1 MNLIEKEILKVNYI
15 VDQYRDDIDTY
26 KLQSALILKE
36 FKVIIDK
43 LAPSF
48 GLISENSVRTIK
60 SYSFVDRV
68 KEDVSLKEKIIRS
81 NLLNKF
87 NPILNDSFVPNGDLN
102 RSVKD
107 RLYEI
112 DDLIGIK
119 ILTDLIVDCK
129 KMYELIKSPEFKDM
143 ATSKGISLD
152 DSDMA
157 EQPQPMRNGLDI
169 YKIKGRF
176 KTFNFEL
183 QIKSKITS
191 AWGDME
197 HSIFYKDYEITPVRD
212 TAQKS
217 MNHVGKLLF
226 DIDDFVESIRSAN
239 KDYEANANALLFLS
253 WFDRAYNEKVKS
265 HLSNV
270 SYRFEVIAELLYQT
284 SINLNIEKSHPIKD
298 LRIEHFEIIPTTQH
312 LINYVAN
319 RNKSYDLK
327 ILEAVVVSWQIETEF
342 EITNENINE
351 LLDSFLE
358 TIVNASSNYL
368 NSIFRGFEVSDIR
381 QQLNELFQISLL
393 HECNE
398 RFLINLHK
406 LTEYFA
412 TTIYINE
419 ITDVI
424 RDNSEKDKVLVELII
439 KAAFIKWHNGNSTNY
454 LTSAI
459 ENYAAIL
466 DEDDLRKLLL
476 QIQSLIPIN
485 EKRDLIGFKTLL
497 SKLINA

>member
-1 MNLIEKEILKVNYI
+1 MNLIQKEILKVNYI
-15 VDQYRDDIDTY
+15 VDQYKDDIETY
-26 KLQSALILKE
+26 KTQSDLILNE
-36 FKVIIDK
+36 FKRIIDE

-48 GLISENSVRTIK
+48 GLISQNSVRTIK
-60 SYSFVDRV
+60 SYSFIHRV

-87 NPILNDSFVPNGDLN
+87 NPILPDGFTPNGTLN
-102 RSVKD
+102 RGVKD
-107 RLYEI
+107 KLYEL

-119 ILTDLIVDCK
+119 ILTDLIIDCK
-129 KMYELIKSPEFKDM
+129 KMYELIKSPEFKDK

-152 DSDMA
+152 EIDMA
-157 EQPQPMRNGLDI
+157 EQPQTMRNGLEI
-169 YKIKGRF
+169 YKIKGEF
-176 KTFNFEL
+176 KNFKFEL

-253 WFDRAYNEKVKS
+253 WFDRAYNEMIKT

-284 SINLNIEKSHPIKD
+284 SIQLNIKRSEPIKN
-298 LRIEHFEIIPTTQH
+298 LRIDHFELNPKNQH
-312 LINYVAN
+312 LINYTTN

-327 ILEAVVVSWQIETEF
+327 ILEGVIISWQLDEVMDISEKNID
-342 EITNENINE
+342 EILT
-351 LLDSFLE
+351 SFLE
-358 TIVNASSNYL
+358 TIVISSASYL
-368 NSIFRGFEVSDIR
+368 QSIFNGFDVDEI
-381 QQLNELFQISLL
+381 QAKLNDLFQISLL
-393 HECNE
+393 YECNE
-398 RFLINLHK
+398 RFLIDLHK
-406 LTEYFA
+406 LTDYFE
-412 TTIYINE
+412 TVTYVDELTE
-419 ITDVI
+419 IIKDS
-424 RDNSEKDKVLVELII
+424 SEKEKLLVDMIQ
-439 KAAFIKWHNGNSTNY
+439 KAIFIKWHDGNSTEY
-454 LTSAI
+454 LTSTIANSSEPI
-459 ENYAAIL
+459 E
-466 DEDDLRKLLL
+466 EDDLKKSIL

-485 EKRDLIGFKTLL
+485 EKRDLIGFRNLL
-497 SKLINA
+497 SKLIND

>member
-1 MNLIEKEILKVNYI
+1 MNLIEKEILKINYI
-15 VDQYRDDIDTY
+15 IDQYKDDIETY
-26 KLQSALILKE
+26 KNQSALILKE
-36 FKVIIDK
+36 FKAIIDE

-60 SYSFVDRV
+60 SYSFIDRV

-87 NPILNDSFVPNGDLN
+87 NPILADGFAPNGFLN

-107 RLYEI
+107 RLYEL

-129 KMYELIKSPEFKDM
+129 KMYDLIKSPEFKDK
-143 ATSKGISLD
+143 ATSKGISLNE
-152 DSDMA
+152 SDMA
-157 EQPQPMRNGLDI
+157 EQPQTMRNGLEI
-169 YKIKGRF
+169 YKIKGQF

-253 WFDRAYNEKVKS
+253 WFDRAYNEKVKN

-284 SINLNIEKSHPIKD
+284 SSLLNINRSNPIKD
-298 LRIEHFEIIPTTQH
+298 LRIEHFELIPTTQH
-312 LINYVAN
+312 LANYVSN

-327 ILEAVVVSWQIETEF
+327 ILEAVVVSWQLEEAVVISS
-342 EITNENINE
+342 ENINDT
-351 LLDSFLE
+351 LTAFLD
-358 TIVNASSNYL
+358 TIVHASANYL
-368 NSIFRGFEVSDIR
+368 HSIFKGYEVAEI
-381 QQLNELFQISLL
+381 QHQLNELFQISLL

-406 LTEYFA
+406 LTDYFA
-412 TTIYINE
+412 TAIYINE

-424 RDNSEKDKVLVELII
+424 RDNSEKEKVLVEII
-439 KAAFIKWHNGNSTNY
+439 KKAAFIKWHGGNSTNY
-454 LTSAI
+454 LTSSIA
-459 ENYAAIL
+459 EHAAL
-466 DEDDLRKLLL
+466 LEEDDLQKSLL
-476 QIQSLIPIN
+476 QIQSLIPNN
-485 EKRDLIGFKTLL
+485 EKRDLVGFKNLL

>member
-15 VDQYRDDIDTY
+15 VDQYMDDIETY
-26 KLQSALILKE
+26 KNQSALILKE
-36 FKVIIDK
+36 FKVIIDQ
-43 LAPSF
+43 LASSF

-60 SYSFVDRV
+60 SYSFIDRV

-87 NPILNDSFVPNGDLN
+87 NPILNDGFTPNGTLD

-107 RLYEI
+107 RLYEL

-119 ILTDLIVDCK
+119 ILTDLFVDCK

-157 EQPQPMRNGLDI
+157 EQPQTMRNGLEI
-169 YKIKGRF
+169 YKIKGAF
-176 KTFNFEL
+176 KIFNFEL

-239 KDYEANANALLFLS
+239 YNYEANANALLFLS
-253 WFDRAYNEKVKS
+253 WFDKSYNEKVKN

-284 SINLNIEKSHPIKD
+284 SIILNINRTNPIKD
-298 LRIEHFEIIPTTQH
+298 LRIDHFELIPATPH
-312 LINYVAN
+312 LINYASN

-327 ILEAVVVSWQIETEF
+327 ILEAVVVSWLQEAIVV
-342 EITNENINE
+342 INSENINDI
-351 LLDSFLE
+351 LTSFLD
-358 TIVNASSNYL
+358 TIVIASSNYL
-368 NSIFRGFEVSDIR
+368 HSIFRGFEVVEIQ

-398 RFLINLHK
+398 GFLINLHK
-406 LTEYFA
+406 LADYFA
-412 TTIYINE
+412 TTIFINE
-419 ITDVI
+419 ITDTI
-424 RDNSEKDKVLVELII
+424 RDNSEKEKVLVDLII
-439 KAAFIKWHNGNSTNY
+439 KATFIKWHNGNSTSY
-454 LTSAI
+454 LTSSIADQ
-459 ENYAAIL
+459 AAIL
-466 DEDDLRKLLL
+466 EESDLQISLL

-485 EKRDLIGFKTLL
+485 EKRDLIGFRNLL
-497 SKLINA
+497 SKLIND